1 MKILNYAINSP
12 DIEHVSILI
21 NINKW
26 MRRICVTSG
35 QEAEIYFLTS
45 SDFGSI
51 VNNNDFPAFTLPS
64 TNSLKPIGMSDNYKK
79 IARQWIWNSINLIS
93 PDILIV
99 DSFPNGFFNEIEEQ
113 PNSKKIFIYQTTEND
128 ILNDK
133 DFQKSLTMYDK
144 IIIESECTLEN
155 YKTFNAVIQF
165 NKNHVYQT
173 ATEILKGN
181 IDDNI
186 IEHVEPFI
194 PEDFFHTL
202 HELNI
207 SENIALRTI
216 NILDSNFHNIIK
228 LNQSLEFVSSYF
240 DFDDDIKN
248 KFQQLNSKLYNDF
261 IDYPLNNLALMFL
274 RYVKSKDIDYNIG
287 NNFLECYIKTN
298 ETASKSIQV
307 LLMDVINYLSL
318 LLNKNQNIND
328 QLLKYISEINNQS
341 TNKIRF

>member
-1 MKILNYAINSP
+1 MKILNYAINSS
-12 DIEHVSILI
+12 DVEHVSRLI

-26 MRRICVTSG
+26 IRRICNLSG
-35 QEAEIYFLTS
+35 QEAGIYFLTS
-45 SDFGSI
+45 SDFGT
-51 VNNNDFPAFTLPS
+51 VVHNNNFPVFTLPS
-64 TNSLKPIGMSDNYKK
+64 TSSLNSIDTPNDYKK
-79 IARQWIWNSINLIS
+79 ITEQWVWNSINLMS
-93 PDILIV
+93 PDILIA
-99 DSFPNGFFNEIEEQ
+99 DTFKNGFFNEFEDL
-113 PNSKKIFIYQTTEND
+113 PNCKKIFIYQTTKDNP
-128 ILNDK
+128 LNDT
-133 DFQKSLTMYDK
+133 DFHKLLTMYDK
-144 IIIESECTLEN
+144 IIIESEYTLEN
-155 YKTFNAVIQF
+155 YNTPNSLIQF
-165 NKNHVYQT
+165 NKNNVYQT

-202 HELNI
+202 NELNI

-240 DFDDDIKN
+240 DFDDDTKN
-248 KFQQLNSKLYNDF
+248 KFQQLNSRLYNDF

-328 QLLKYISEINNQS
+328 QLLKYISEINNQPS
-341 TNKIRF
+341 NKIKF